1 MYRYTK
7 ESLVE
12 VIRRYCEELSNRADE
27 LVGDMKGMQS
37 ITFTLPIT
45 MDEVPHIKVEKTWI
59 DHHAISAIKLIRV
72 EEEDGE

>member
-1 MYRYTK
+1 MYTYTK

-12 VIRRYCEELSNRADE
+12 IIRRYCKALSDRADE

-37 ITFTLPIT
+37 ITFTLPVT

-59 DHHAISAIKLIRV
+59 DHHAISAINLTRV
-72 EEEDGE
+72 EEEGEE